1 MEGQVYTYQGAAE
14 VFLCIGLLQEVEVD
28 RQNQTLGRKGKT
40 GQNISNTRARVELGW
55 YRVEW

>member
-40 GQNISNTRARVELGW
+40 GQNISNTRARVEIG
-55 YRVEW
+55 